1 MISKNHEVSGL
12 SFCEIKLGSGKRTA
26 THGAFVG
33 KSRLVSDQID
43 SGNLARRASWPIV
56 RCDGPRADLSFF
68 REARLGTYRAEVGL
82 GELEPIDNRH
92 PQACWYSGIP
102 QKKQVLNQK
111 GYEWLANLD
120 PCFFFLFCIWN
131 SCEPIG
137 WGWWRSDIATPGH
150 GWQWLIDTILHQLGW
165 LRLKHCNASHD
176 VKWCKI
182 LPIFA

>member
-12 SFCEIKLGSGKRTA
+12 FFCEIKFGSGKRTA

-82 GELEPIDNRH
+82 GELEPIDNH
-92 PQACWYSGIP
+92 HQQACWLVVSHKRNRFWKLWEAP
-102 QKKQVLNQK
+102 KRLQV
-111 GYEWLANLD
+111 ANSFGPL
-120 PCFFFLFCIWN
+120 FFF
-131 SCEPIG
+131 PV
-137 WGWWRSDIATPGH
+137 
-150 GWQWLIDTILHQLGW
+150 LHLEFVWTYRLRMVEERHCHPRPQLTMVDWHNPAPVGMVEVET
-165 LRLKHCNASHD
+165 LQCMA
-176 VKWCKI
+176 WC
-182 LPIFA
+182 